1 MTMTTPDFNPYEPP
15 QATAPLETDPSLRLP
30 VLPES
35 RWGEIDV
42 SVASFDRGWWKR
54 RLTLTGSIE
63 ANIEYGP
70 VGGGERVFVNGS
82 LVAQTSGMGWSF
94 VEPHLDFH
102 LEALG
107 FAIPASIEVKASM
120 FFLRTYAF
128 RLTVAGKS
136 IYEE

>member
-1 MTMTTPDFNPYEPP
+1 MTTTPRFNPYEPP
-15 QATAPLETDPSLRLP
+15 QATAPLQADPNRLFP

-35 RWGEIDV
+35 RWGEIEV
-42 SVASFDRGWWKR
+42 SVASFYRGWWKR
-54 RLTLTGSIE
+54 RLVLTGSIE
-63 ANIEYGP
+63 ANIEYNPIGN
-70 VGGGERVFVNGS
+70 GERVFVNGS
-82 LVAQTSGMGWSF
+82 LVARTSGWGWSI
-94 VEPHLDFH
+94 VQPHIDFH

-107 FAIPASIEVKASM
+107 FAIPASIDVKASI

>member
-1 MTMTTPDFNPYEPP
+1 MTTTPRFNPYEPP
-15 QATAPLETDPSLRLP
+15 QAIAPLVTPPSLRYP

-35 RWGEIDV
+35 RWGEIEV
-42 SVASFDRGWWKR
+42 RVGSFDRGWWRR
-54 RLTLTGSIE
+54 RLSLTGSIE
-63 ANIEYGP
+63 ANIEYDP
-70 VGGGERVFVNGS
+70 VGNGERVFVNGS
-82 LVAQTSGMGWSF
+82 LVVQTSGLGWSF
-94 VEPHLDFH
+94 VQPHIDFH

-107 FAIPASIEVKASM
+107 FAIPASIDVKASI